1 MEQRCSEVEFA
12 HPAERALAAAFDEL
26 GVAWRYEPRTFV
38 LESERGR
45 VLEACTPDFYLPD
58 LDIYVECTVMRQKH
72 VTAKNRKFRKLR
84 TRFGV
89 VAEIMYRRDFIRLAR
104 AHGLRDL
111 ERAARTHD
119 PPA

>member
-1 MEQRCSEVEFA
+1 MERRCCDVEFA

-26 GVAWRYEPRTFV
+26 GIAWRYEPRTFV